1 MKNFRKIVRAM
12 IYRIYEREGFV
23 LPFKFRTRLGLWDID
38 AMQKLAREYTKN
50 AGSSIDKDTSR
61 YDPVIAE
68 RIDIIANFWRFVAS
82 AVSCDNEKG
91 LTVVRK
97 KYIEFLH
104 DNPLDNRR
112 RYR

>member
-12 IYRIYEREGFV
+12 IYRIYEREGLV
-23 LPFKFRTRLGLWDID
+23 LPFKFRTCVGRWDVEG
-38 AMQKLAREYTKN
+38 MQKLAREYTKTDV
-50 AGSSIDKDTSR
+50 IL
-61 YDPVIAE
+61 YDPSIAE
-68 RIDIIANFWRFVAS
+68 RVDLITDFWRFVAS
-82 AVSCDNEKG
+82 AVSCNNEKG
-91 LTVVRK
+91 LSVVRE